1 MVSFIRAILRAVLA
15 FTQKFWKQLG
25 LFTFGNLDSIVG
37 RVLLSLGFSVVSVK
51 GMDIVINELK
61 LRVFNAS
68 NSLPSDVYNLFMLAG
83 GGYCLNMLFGAISFR
98 LAYWTATRATR
109 LLGVKG

>member
-1 MVSFIRAILRAVLA
+1 MVGFVRAILSAVLK

-25 LFTFGNLDSIVG
+25 LFVFGNLDSIVG
-37 RVLLSLGFSVVSVK
+37 RILLSVGFSVVSFK
-51 GMDIVINELK
+51 GMDIVIDSLK
-61 LRVFNAS
+61 SRVISAAGGLPADVFN
-68 NSLPSDVYNLFMLAG
+68 LFLLAG
-83 GGYCLNMLFGAISFR
+83 GGYCMNMLFGAISFR